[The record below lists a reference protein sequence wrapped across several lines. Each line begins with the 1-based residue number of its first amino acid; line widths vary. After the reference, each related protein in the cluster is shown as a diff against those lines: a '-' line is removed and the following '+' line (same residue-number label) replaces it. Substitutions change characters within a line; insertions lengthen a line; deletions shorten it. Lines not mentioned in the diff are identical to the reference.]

1 MISTLQLQYFCALAH
16 KQNLTKCA
24 EDFYISQSTLSNA
37 LARMEADLEVRLF
50 DRVGR
55 SLILNN
61 YEKIYLQ
68 YAEAALK
75 ALENGKR
82 AVANELNEQKNKVIV
97 YTISPLLFS
106 GTIDRFAWEH
116 PEFDIIQREFLFSDI
131 SSIDSYD
138 PFISIILAGTS
149 DIRNANWSAH
159 EFRRD
164 TLCALLTKTHP
175 LSNSSSIAFEE
186 LKQHPL
192 ILEENRT
199 SFRAYV
205 DKTFEAYGCT
215 PIVAGESNYSL
226 LAENLKR
233 KPHAI
238 GLTTS
243 LTAEN
248 KWYEKV
254 YYLSLISVAGM
265 DADRGFS
272 LFWQKDAPLSDA
284 AVAFIEYIKETK
296 AI

>member
-1 MISTLQLQYFCALAH
+1 MKF
-16 KQNLTKCA
+16 
-24 EDFYISQSTLSNA
+24 E
-37 LARMEADLEVRLF
+37 
-50 DRVGR
+50 
-55 SLILNN
+55 
-61 YEKIYLQ
+61 
-68 YAEAALK
+68 
-75 ALENGKR
+75 
-82 AVANELNEQKNKVIV
+82 
-97 YTISPLLFS
+97 P
-106 GTIDRFAWEH
+106 
-116 PEFDIIQREFLFSDI
+116 
-131 SSIDSYD
+131 SIEC
-138 PFISIILAGTS
+138 S

-164 TLCALLTKTHP
+164 TLCALLIKTHS
-175 LSNSSSIAFEE
+175 LSNSSSIAFED
-186 LKQHPL
+186 LKQYPL

-254 YYLSLISVAGM
+254 DYLSHIPIAGM

-272 LFWQKDAPLSDA
+272 LFWKNDAPSRMQQWLSSNISKKQKLFSGLHGHQTDFRCNVHFPIRLSKGTEQIA
-284 AVAFIEYIKETK
+284 AFLLCSLPRRQLFALVEGDGVSHRSRVDTLWVPASSFGIKSHK
-296 AI
+296 

>member
-1 MISTLQLQYFCALAH
+1 M
-16 KQNLTKCA
+16 
-24 EDFYISQSTLSNA
+24 
-37 LARMEADLEVRLF
+37 
-50 DRVGR
+50 
-55 SLILNN
+55 
-61 YEKIYLQ
+61 
-68 YAEAALK
+68 
-75 ALENGKR
+75 
-82 AVANELNEQKNKVIV
+82 ANELNEQKNKVIV

-233 KPHAI
+233 KPYAI

-254 YYLSLISVAGM
+254 DYLSLIPVAGM